1 MLEALLSVGS
11 KKGYY
16 PNSGP
21 GTKHLLSGD
30 ENFGYFGVVTDAEMS
45 GIADTLVDTL
55 FERST
60 ISEYIRYSSINWV
73 KVFYKQKVYY
83 YPITPLAFGF
93 TLHEI
98 IESGLMRGDD
108 RSVSFT
114 SSTGTVIYTSR
125 AHNRRMYVG
134 EGGKSWK
141 LIPKLPTS
149 NKTSVTETSIEKSSE
164 AGELLSGLLGYLPD
178 QFLKEPGVVLCR
190 LTVDEPLNVL
200 IGDTIWDYAL
210 SAVESEKSLGLKTWR
225 EILASPSDLRASYA
239 AALNTTGASPASST
253 KYFYRPLLV
262 LDQDQSTTTVVI
274 YPVTQA
280 KGQSDLVVQSQ
291 SSGSLQSID
300 DVQELELQ
308 SLTTTSDTANTQ
320 NIGLDSSTD
329 PVDVAATGI
338 TQTEVTNSAQVNDSL
353 PSSPARAISV
363 TEDSDPLFT
372 TAQVITASS
381 PATVIDTVEGSM
393 VAPTGLSVESTDEL
407 FAVSLFAVNPFE
419 PSFKVEKG

>member
-30 ENFGYFGVVTDAEMS
+30 ENFGYFGVVTDTEMS

-55 FERST
+55 FERSS

-200 IGDTIWDYAL
+200 TGDTIWDYAL

-291 SSGSLQSID
+291 SSGSLESVD

-308 SLTTTSDTANTQ
+308 SLTTTSDTAGTQ
-320 NIGLDSSTD
+320 NIELDSSTD
-329 PVDVAATGI
+329 PLDVVATGI
-338 TQTEVTNSAQVNDSL
+338 AQTEVTNSPQANEYVSTSPVIVSKVGETADLLTIDS
-353 PSSPARAISV
+353 SSDTAISPV
-363 TEDSDPLFT
+363 SITSVVEGT
-372 TAQVITASS
+372 YTAS
-381 PATVIDTVEGSM
+381 AGV
-393 VAPTGLSVESTDEL
+393 STEFTL
-407 FAVSLFAVNPFE
+407 
-419 PSFKVEKG
+419 